1 MKKPKLSSPTPK
13 LRSMKSM
20 GRNKLC
26 SCGSGLKFKK
36 CCLFN
41 AKAKEQAQLAALYE
55 TWKKLGE
62 EDVESEEVE
71 K

>member
-1 MKKPKLSSPTPK
+1 
-13 LRSMKSM
+13 MKSM